1 MGGTKADLLRGT
13 LDMLVLKA
21 LALEPLHGLAVS
33 QGIAI
38 GRAHLVSHA
47 TLEVAHYS
55 VRERDVPREIA
66 RFEEALATVRAELG
80 VLTAEAG
87 TPGSPSELA
96 ALVNVHAMFLDDP
109 MLAEV
114 PKELIRARLCN
125 AEWALVQQMDQ
136 LVAQFDEIDDSYL
149 RERKQDIVQ
158 VVERVLRALLG
169 QPRRI
174 SRQGGKAGKDDLAEL
189 VIVAHDLSPADTIQ
203 FKSLKIAGF
212 VTDLGGATSHT
223 AIVARSLAIP
233 AVVGLHHA
241 RPLIS
246 EKDLII
252 VDGTRGVLIVDP
264 DARVLEEY
272 RLRKRELELE
282 RSKLKRLKTARAMTL
297 DNVEVSLQAN
307 IELPQDIEQVKAV
320 AADGVGLF
328 RTEFLFMNR
337 DTLPSEDE
345 QFEAYRQVA
354 KALAGKP
361 VTIRTLDIGA
371 DKEARAL
378 AGRVERQAPNPA
390 LGLRAIRYCL
400 AEPQIFLAQLRAIL
414 RASNFGKVQILVPML
429 AHVTEITQTL
439 AMVEQ
444 AKQQLRERR
453 CKFDET
459 VAVGGMIEIPA
470 AALCLGVFVKRLQFL
485 SIGTNDLIQYLLA
498 IDRTDESVAH
508 LYDPLHPAVL
518 RLLAQVIQTAR
529 KAEMPIAVC
538 GELAGDPG
546 AAVEDEPEPNGARLN
561 LGRYGGTAAASRT
574 WSAAIGLDVLSSAA
588 PPGNLIRLREGGTT
602 TFGVSGSASTAVASC
617 GAKQSASSRP

>member
-1 MGGTKADLLRGT
+1 MSFT
-13 LDMLVLKA
+13 
-21 LALEPLHGLAVS
+21 LHGLAVS

-38 GRAHLVSHA
+38 GRAHLISHA

-55 VRERDVPREIA
+55 VRERDVPREVA
-66 RFEEALATVRAELG
+66 RFEEAVATVRAELG

-87 TPGSPSELA
+87 SPGSPSEIA

-114 PKELIRARLCN
+114 PKALIRERLCN

-174 SRQGGKAGKDDLAEL
+174 GRQGGKAGKDAKGELGDLI
-189 VIVAHDLSPADTIQ
+189 IVAHDLSPADTIQ
-203 FKSLKIAGF
+203 FKNQKIAGF

-246 EKDLII
+246 ENDLII
-252 VDGTRGVLIVDP
+252 IDGTRGVLIVDP

-272 RLRKRELELE
+272 RLRKRELELD
-282 RSKLKRLKTARAMTL
+282 RSKLKRLKTARAVTL
-297 DNVEVSLQAN
+297 DNVDVSLQAN
-307 IELPQDIEQVKAV
+307 IELPQDIEQVKEV
-320 AADGVGLF
+320 AADGIGLF

-345 QFEAYRQVA
+345 QFEAYRLVA

-414 RASNFGKVQILVPML
+414 RASNYGKVKILVPML
-429 AHVTEITQTL
+429 VHVTEITQTL
-439 AMVEQ
+439 AMIEQ

-453 CKFDET
+453 CKFDESI
-459 VAVGGMIEIPA
+459 AVGGMIEIPA
-470 AALCLGVFVKRLQFL
+470 SALALGIFIKRLQFL

-498 IDRTDESVAH
+498 IDRTDEAVAH

-529 KAEMPIAVC
+529 KADMPIAVC
-538 GELAGDPG
+538 GELAGDPQMTHLLLG
-546 AAVEDEPEPNGARLN
+546 MGLRQFSMHPTQLLEVKQRIVVADSEQLAAKVARLLRSDEPAR
-561 LGRYGGTAAASRT
+561 
-574 WSAAIGLDVLSSAA
+574 
-588 PPGNLIRLREGGTT
+588 IRELVE
-602 TFGVSGSASTAVASC
+602 
-617 GAKQSASSRP
+617 KL